1 MLAEAIGLCTTGITA
16 VLTWFGQILN
26 AIPFSWPLILTLI
39 VVTIA
44 TGRLLLP
51 LIGNF
56 VGGYSDSALDKEAQA
71 FEHRVATGQE
81 NVPRSSGYHPQYK
94 RHE

>member
-1 MLAEAIGLCTTGITA
+1 MLAEAIGVCTTGINA
-16 VLTWFGQILN
+16 VIQLFGQILN

-44 TGRLLLP
+44 VGRLLRP

-56 VGGYSDSALDKEAQA
+56 VGGFSDSGPDKEAQA
-71 FEHRVATGQE
+71 FAHRVATGQE
-81 NVPRSSGYHPQYK
+81 RVPRSSGYHPQYK